1 MNLKQ
6 IVANLPKDVIER
18 MQYAV
23 ETKKW
28 PEGNTLSDDEYQHA
42 MKVTLMYTSIH
53 ADSDEP
59 FTMNS
64 ETGEIR
70 TGKEQKLALKSRQ
83 GVINTKNID

>member
-6 IVANLPKDVIER
+6 IVANLPKEAIER

-23 ETKKW
+23 ETKTW
-28 PEGNTLSDDEYQHA
+28 PEGSVLSDAEYQHA
-42 MKVTLMYTSIH
+42 MKVTLMYASIY

-59 FTMNS
+59 FTMDTI
-64 ETGEIR
+64 TGDIR
-70 TGKEQKLALKSRQ
+70 TGKEQKLAMKTRQ